1 MFDTPLKGKLMKRF
15 IAAVSF
21 SLLAA
26 PALADVGLPYDQNL
40 IDRQL
45 PNIEL
50 RADRQQFAATAGD
63 TRSDVEIANEEVK
76 KADEAPNGSGLATG
90 PWANDYHFIAPAQ

>member
-45 PNIEL
+45 PNIEFPAVEANVADE
-50 RADRQQFAATAGD
+50 RAPYEPLDIDRAVPQFPDKAGD
-63 TRSDVEIANEEVK
+63 SKTTS
-76 KADEAPNGSGLATG
+76 EAAPGSESI
-90 PWANDYHFIAPAQ
+90 WEHDD